1 MAAAKNR
8 FKEALKNK
16 KLQLGFWQSLAS
28 TSTSEIS
35 AQIGFDWLLIDG
47 EHAPNDIAD
56 ITNLLRVVDPSDSHA
71 VVRVVAGIPH
81 IIKQV
86 LDVGAQ
92 SILVPMVDTAD
103 QARELV
109 RAVRYPPDGIRGAA
123 LVTRAAQYGHTDSYA
138 STANDQICL
147 LVQAESKT
155 AIENLDEIC
164 AVEGVD
170 GVFIG
175 PFDLAASMGFINDP
189 NNKAVQDTIEQ
200 AILKIVASGKAAGI
214 LMLDETRAKK
224 YIEMG
229 ALFVAVGTDVS
240 TFSNATKK
248 LLANYRGS
256 NFSPNSNSVY

>member
-1 MAAAKNR
+1 MPATKNT

-47 EHAPNDIAD
+47 EHAPNDISY
-56 ITNLLRVVDPSDSHA
+56 ITNLLRVIDPSDSHA
-71 VVRVVAGIPH
+71 VVRVVAGMPH

-92 SILVPMVDTAD
+92 SILVPMVDTAH
-103 QARELV
+103 QAREMV
-109 RAVRYPPDGIRGAA
+109 QAVRYPPDGIRGAA
-123 LVTRAAQYGHTDSYA
+123 LVTRAAQYGHTDNYA
-138 STANDQICL
+138 PTANDQICL

-200 AILKIVASGKAAGI
+200 AIIKIVASGKAAGI
-214 LMLDETRAKK
+214 LMLDEIRAKK

-256 NFSPNSNSVY
+256 NLNSVSNSVY